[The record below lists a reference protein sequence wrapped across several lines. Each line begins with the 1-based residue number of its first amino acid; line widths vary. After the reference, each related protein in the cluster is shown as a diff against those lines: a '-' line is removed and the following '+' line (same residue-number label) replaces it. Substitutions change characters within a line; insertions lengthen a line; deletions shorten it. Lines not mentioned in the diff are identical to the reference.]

1 MTKIKKDFS
10 TYNKALEAAM
20 DKLRTN
26 PQESGYIKL
35 YSRKSRLQAKL
46 IELPDSIFYEFI
58 YLKYL
63 DGTIGLNPTL
73 AIIKNYPKLK
83 KPQDILLIKEIKGT
97 KKDQIEF
104 YQLQLFFLKQVLTN
118 VDAVYLKAIMKEVL

>member
-20 DKLRTN
+20 DKLRSS
-26 PQESGYIKL
+26 PQDSGYIKL

-46 IELPDSIFYEFI
+46 IDLPDSIFYEFI

-73 AIIKNYPKLK
+73 SIINNYPKLK
-83 KPQDILLIKEIKGT
+83 KPQDILLIKEIQGT